1 GRMGIE
7 KLLQDYGI
15 PYVTE
20 SEHHHASAGWI
31 NIHCPFC
38 HGSKNFHLGINIY
51 QPMVS
56 HCWRCGSHSTA
67 SALAR
72 ILNQSVEKM
81 KQLIQE
87 YAGPTVTIRKKAEEP
102 RVSIFPIKFPQ
113 PYFEHLNEAGKK
125 YLEGRGFDP
134 EKLERKWK
142 LKQTG
147 PASFLDKI
155 PYGNRIIIPI
165 RWGGELASFQTRDI
179 TGKAEQRYLACP
191 MRREAIHH
199 KHIVYGKEEK
209 WSKYPALIVVEG
221 VADVWKLGTCAVAT
235 FGTSFTME
243 QVLALSRIHNK
254 FFIVYDNE
262 PQAQQQARKLAVKLK
277 ALGKKVF
284 IETVDTEPGDMK
296 NKDAR
301 HFVKTLLKEV
311 F

>member
-1 GRMGIE
+1 MGIE
-7 KLLQDYGI
+7 QLLKDYGI

-20 SEHHHASAGWI
+20 SEHHHSTSGWI

-38 HGSKNFHLGINIY
+38 TGSKNFHLGINIY

-56 HCWRCGSHSTA
+56 HCWRCGGHSTA

-72 ILNQSVEKM
+72 ILNQPVEKM
-81 KQLIQE
+81 RQLIQE
-87 YAGPTVTIRKKAEEP
+87 YAGPTGTIRKKAEEP
-102 RVSIFPIKFPQ
+102 RVSILPLKFPQ

-125 YLEGRGFDP
+125 YLEGRRFDP
-134 EKLERKWK
+134 EKLEKRWK

-147 PASFLDKI
+147 PVSFLDKI

-165 RWGGELASFQTRDI
+165 RWGGELVSFQTRDI
-179 TGKAEQRYLACP
+179 TGKAKQRYLACP
-191 MRREAIHH
+191 MKREVIHH
-199 KHIVYGKEEK
+199 KRIVYGKEEK
-209 WSKYPALIVVEG
+209 WSKHPALIVVEG
-221 VADVWKLGTCAVAT
+221 VVDVWKLGSSAVAT

-243 QVLALSRIHNK
+243 QVLALSKIHNK

-262 PQAQQQARKLAVKLK
+262 PQAQQQARKLGVKLK

-284 IETVDTEPGDMK
+284 IETVDTDPGDMK
-296 NKDAR
+296 IEDAK
-301 HFVKTLLKEV
+301 HFTKILLKEV

>member
-1 GRMGIE
+1 MGIE

-38 HGSKNFHLGINIY
+38 TGSKNFHLGINIY

-56 HCWRCGSHSTA
+56 HCWRCGGHSTA

-72 ILNQSVEKM
+72 ILNQPVEKM

-87 YAGPTVTIRKKAEEP
+87 YAGPTGTIRKKAKEP
-102 RVSIFPIKFPQ
+102 RVSILPIKFPQ

-125 YLEGRGFDP
+125 YLERRGFDP

-147 PASFLDKI
+147 PVSFLDKI

-165 RWGGELASFQTRDI
+165 YWNGRLVSFQTRDI

-191 MRREAIHH
+191 MRREVIHH
-199 KHIVYGKEEK
+199 KNIVYGKEEK

-221 VADVWKLGTCAVAT
+221 VVDVWKLGTCAVAT

-243 QVLALSRIHNK
+243 QVLSLAKIHDK

-262 PQAQQQARKLAVKLK
+262 PQAHQQARKLAVKLK
-277 ALGKKVF
+277 TLGKKVF
-284 IETVDTEPGDMK
+284 IETVDTDPGDMK
-296 NKDAR
+296 IKDAR
-301 HFVKTLLKEV
+301 HFTKILLKEV

>member
-1 GRMGIE
+1 MGIE

-15 PYVTE
+15 PHVTE
-20 SEHHHASAGWI
+20 SEHHHGTPDWI

-38 HGSKNFHLGINIY
+38 TGSKNFHLGINIY

-56 HCWRCGSHSTA
+56 HCWRCGGHSTA
-67 SALAR
+67 SVLSR
-72 ILNQSVEKM
+72 ILNISVEKA
-81 KQLIQE
+81 KNLIQE
-87 YAGPTVTIRKKAEEP
+87 YAGPTGTIRKKAEEP

-134 EKLERKWK
+134 EKLEKRWK

-147 PASFLDKI
+147 PISFLDKI
-155 PYGNRIIIPI
+155 QYGNRIIIPI
-165 RWGGELASFQTRDI
+165 YWRRQLVSFQTRDI
-179 TGKAEQRYLACP
+179 TEKSNKRYLACP
-191 MRREAIHH
+191 MKREVIQH
-199 KHIVYGKEEK
+199 KHIVYGKEKE
-209 WSKYPALIVVEG
+209 WSKYPALIMVEG
-221 VADVWKLGTCAVAT
+221 VVDVWKLGTCAVAT

-284 IETVDTEPGDMK
+284 IETVDTDPGDMK
-296 NKDAR
+296 LYDAR

>member
-1 GRMGIE
+1 MGIE
-7 KLLQDYGI
+7 QLLKDYGI

-20 SEHHHASAGWI
+20 SEHHHSTSGWI

-38 HGSKNFHLGINIY
+38 TGSKNFHLGINIY

-56 HCWRCGSHSTA
+56 HCWRCGGHSTA

-72 ILNQSVEKM
+72 ILNQPVEKM
-81 KQLIQE
+81 RQLIQE
-87 YAGPTVTIRKKAEEP
+87 YAGPTGTIRKKAEEP
-102 RVSIFPIKFPQ
+102 RVSILPLKFPQ

-134 EKLERKWK
+134 EKLEKKWK

-147 PASFLDKI
+147 PVSFLDKI

-165 RWGGELASFQTRDI
+165 RWGGELVSFQTRDI

-191 MRREAIHH
+191 MRREVIHH

-209 WSKYPALIVVEG
+209 WSKHPALIVVEG
-221 VADVWKLGTCAVAT
+221 VVDVWKLGSSAVAT

-243 QVLALSRIHNK
+243 QVLALAKIHDR

-262 PQAQQQARKLAVKLK
+262 PQARQQARKLAVKLK

-284 IETVDTEPGDMK
+284 IETVDTDPGDMK
-296 NKDAR
+296 IEDSR
-301 HFVKTLLKEV
+301 HFVKALLKEV

>member
-1 GRMGIE
+1 MGIE

-20 SEHHHASAGWI
+20 SEHHHGTPDWI

-38 HGSKNFHLGINIY
+38 TGSKNFHLGINIY

-56 HCWRCGSHSTA
+56 HCWRCGGHSTA
-67 SALAR
+67 SVLSR
-72 ILNQSVEKM
+72 ILNISVEKA
-81 KQLIQE
+81 KNLIQE
-87 YAGPTVTIRKKAEEP
+87 YAGPTGTIRKKAEEP

-134 EKLERKWK
+134 EKLEKRWK

-147 PASFLDKI
+147 PISFLDKI
-155 PYGNRIIIPI
+155 QYGNRIIIPI
-165 RWGGELASFQTRDI
+165 YWRRQLVSFQTRDI
-179 TGKAEQRYLACP
+179 TEKSNKRYLACP
-191 MRREAIHH
+191 MKREVIQH
-199 KHIVYGKEEK
+199 KHIVYGKEKE
-209 WSKYPALIVVEG
+209 WSKYPALIMVEG
-221 VADVWKLGTCAVAT
+221 VVDVWKLGTCAVAT

-284 IETVDTEPGDMK
+284 VEIVDTDPGDMK
-296 NKDAR
+296 LYDAR

>member
-1 GRMGIE
+1 MGIE

-20 SEHHHASAGWI
+20 SEHHHGTPDWI

-38 HGSKNFHLGINIY
+38 TGSKNFHLGINIY

-56 HCWRCGSHSTA
+56 HCWRCGGHSTA
-67 SALAR
+67 SVLSR
-72 ILNQSVEKM
+72 ILNISVEKA
-81 KQLIQE
+81 KNLIQE
-87 YAGPTVTIRKKAEEP
+87 YAGPTGTIRKKAEEP

-134 EKLERKWK
+134 EKLEKRWK

-147 PASFLDKI
+147 PISFLDKI
-155 PYGNRIIIPI
+155 QYGNRIIIPI
-165 RWGGELASFQTRDI
+165 YWRRQLVSFQTRDI
-179 TGKAEQRYLACP
+179 TEKSNKRYLACP
-191 MRREAIHH
+191 MKREVIQH
-199 KHIVYGKEEK
+199 KHIVYGKEKE
-209 WSKYPALIVVEG
+209 WSKYPALIMVEG
-221 VADVWKLGTCAVAT
+221 VVDVWKLGTCAVAT

-284 IETVDTEPGDMK
+284 IETVDTDPGDMK
-296 NKDAR
+296 LYDAR

>member
-1 GRMGIE
+1 MGIE

-20 SEHHHASAGWI
+20 SEHHHASADWI

-38 HGSKNFHLGINIY
+38 AGSKNFHLGINLY
-51 QPMVS
+51 QPTSS
-56 HCWRCGSHSTA
+56 HCWRCGGHSTA
-67 SALAR
+67 SVLSR
-72 ILNQSVEKM
+72 ILNISTEKA
-81 KQLIQE
+81 KNLIQE

-113 PYFEHLNEAGKK
+113 PYFEHLNEAGKR
-125 YLEGRGFDP
+125 YLERRGFDP
-134 EKLERKWK
+134 EKLEKKWK

-147 PASFLDKI
+147 PISFLDKI
-155 PYGNRIIIPI
+155 SYGNRIIIPI
-165 RWGGELASFQTRDI
+165 HWDGQLVSFQTRDI
-179 TGKAEQRYLACP
+179 TGKLDKRYLACS
-191 MRREAIHH
+191 MKREIIHH

-221 VADVWKLGTCAVAT
+221 VVDVWKLGSSAVAT

-284 IETVDTEPGDMK
+284 IETVDTDPGDMDLS
-296 NKDAR
+296 DAR
-301 HFVKTLLKEV
+301 HFVKQLLLKEV

>member
-1 GRMGIE
+1 MGIE

-20 SEHHHASAGWI
+20 SEHHHGTPDWI

-38 HGSKNFHLGINIY
+38 TGSKNFHLGINIY

-56 HCWRCGSHSTA
+56 HCWRCGGHSTA

-72 ILNQSVEKM
+72 ILNQPVEKM

-87 YAGPTVTIRKKAEEP
+87 YAGPTGTIRKKAEEP
-102 RVSIFPIKFPQ
+102 RVSILPIKFPQ

-125 YLEGRGFDP
+125 YLERRGFDP
-134 EKLERKWK
+134 EKLEKKWR

-147 PASFLDKI
+147 PVSFLDKI
-155 PYGNRIIIPI
+155 AYGNRIIIPI
-165 RWGGELASFQTRDI
+165 HWSGELISFQTRDI
-179 TGKAEQRYLACP
+179 TGKSDKRYLACP
-191 MRREAIHH
+191 MKREVIHH
-199 KHIVYGKEEK
+199 KRIVYGKEKE
-209 WSKYPALIVVEG
+209 WSKHPALIVVEG
-221 VADVWKLGTCAVAT
+221 VVDVWKLGSSAVAT

-284 IETVDTEPGDMK
+284 IETVDTDPGDMK
-296 NKDAR
+296 IEDAR

>member
-1 GRMGIE
+1 
-7 KLLQDYGI
+7 LLQDYGI

-20 SEHHHASAGWI
+20 SDHHHASAGWI

-38 HGSKNFHLGINIY
+38 TGSKNFHLGINLY
-51 QPMVS
+51 QPTIS

-67 SALAR
+67 STLAR
-72 ILNQSVEKM
+72 ILNQPVEKM

-87 YAGPTVTIRKKAEEP
+87 YAGPTGTIRKKAREP
-102 RVSIFPIKFPQ
+102 RVNIFPIKFPQ
-113 PYFEHLNEAGKK
+113 PYFKHLNEAGKK
-125 YLEGRGFDP
+125 YLEGRGFNP

-147 PASFLDKI
+147 PVSFLDKI

-165 RWGGELASFQTRDI
+165 RWGGELVSFQTRDI

-191 MRREAIHH
+191 MKREVIHH

-209 WSKYPALIVVEG
+209 WNKHSALIVVEG
-221 VADVWKLGTCAVAT
+221 VVDVWKLGSSAVAT
-235 FGTSFTME
+235 FGTAFTME
-243 QVLALSRIHNK
+243 QVLALAKIHDR

-284 IETVDTEPGDMK
+284 IETVDTDPGDMK
-296 NKDAR
+296 IEDAR
-301 HFVKTLLKEV
+301 HFAKTLLKEV

>member
-1 GRMGIE
+1 MGIE

-20 SEHHHASAGWI
+20 SEHHHSTHGWI

-38 HGSKNFHLGINIY
+38 HGSKNFHLGISLY
-51 QPMVS
+51 QPTVS
-56 HCWRCGSHSTA
+56 HCWRCGWHSTT
-67 SALAR
+67 SVLSR
-72 ILNQSVEKM
+72 ILNISVGKA
-81 KQLIQE
+81 KNLIQE
-87 YAGPTVTIRKKAEEP
+87 YAGPTGTIRKKAKEP
-102 RVSIFPIKFPQ
+102 RVSILPIKFPQ

-125 YLEGRGFDP
+125 YLERRGFDP
-134 EKLERKWK
+134 EKLEKKWE

-147 PASFLDKI
+147 PISFLGKI
-155 PYGNRIIIPI
+155 SYGNRIIIPI
-165 RWGGELASFQTRDI
+165 YWGGQLVSFQTRDI
-179 TGKAEQRYLACP
+179 TERSSKRYLACP
-191 MRREAIHH
+191 MKREVIHH

-221 VADVWKLGTCAVAT
+221 VVDVWKLGTSAVAT
-235 FGTSFTME
+235 FGTSFTMK
-243 QVLALSRIHNK
+243 QVLALAKIHDR

-284 IETVDTEPGDMK
+284 IETVDTDPGDMK
-296 NKDAR
+296 IEDAR

>member
-1 GRMGIE
+1 MGIE

-20 SEHHHASAGWI
+20 SEHHHSTAGWI

-56 HCWRCGSHSTA
+56 HCWRCGGHSTA
-67 SALAR
+67 TALAR
-72 ILNQSVEKM
+72 ILNQPVEKM
-81 KQLIQE
+81 KLLIQE
-87 YAGPTVTIRKKAEEP
+87 YAGPTITTRKKAEEP
-102 RVSIFPIKFPQ
+102 RVSILPVKFPQ

-125 YLEGRGFDP
+125 YLENRGFDP
-134 EKLERKWK
+134 EKLEKKWK

-147 PASFLDKI
+147 PVSFLDKI

-165 RWGGELASFQTRDI
+165 RWGGELVSFQTRDI

-191 MRREAIHH
+191 MRREVIHH

-209 WSKYPALIVVEG
+209 WSKHPALIVVEG
-221 VADVWKLGTCAVAT
+221 VIDVWKLGTCAVAT

-243 QVLALSRIHNK
+243 QVLALTKIHDR

-277 ALGKKVF
+277 ARRKKVF
-284 IETVDTEPGDMK
+284 IETVDTDPGDMK
-296 NKDAR
+296 IEDSR
-301 HFVKTLLKEV
+301 HFVKALLKEV

>member
-1 GRMGIE
+1 MGIE

-20 SEHHHASAGWI
+20 SEHHHSTHGWI

-38 HGSKNFHLGINIY
+38 HGSKNFHLGISLY
-51 QPMVS
+51 QPTVS
-56 HCWRCGSHSTA
+56 HCWRCGWHSTT
-67 SALAR
+67 SVLSR
-72 ILNQSVEKM
+72 ILNISVGKA
-81 KQLIQE
+81 KNLIQE
-87 YAGPTVTIRKKAEEP
+87 YAGPTGTIRKKAKEP

-125 YLEGRGFDP
+125 YLERRGFDP
-134 EKLERKWK
+134 EKLEKKWK

-147 PASFLDKI
+147 PMSFLDKI
-155 PYGNRIIIPI
+155 AYGNRIIIPI
-165 RWGGELASFQTRDI
+165 HWGGQLVSFQTRDI
-179 TGKAEQRYLACP
+179 TEKSDKRYLACP
-191 MRREAIHH
+191 MRREVIHH
-199 KHIVYGKEEK
+199 KHIVYGKEKE

-221 VADVWKLGTCAVAT
+221 VIDVWKLGTCAVAT

-243 QVLALSRIHNK
+243 QVLALTKIHDR

-284 IETVDTEPGDMK
+284 IETVDTDPGDMK
-296 NKDAR
+296 IEDAR

>member
-1 GRMGIE
+1 MGIE
-7 KLLQDYGI
+7 QLLKDYGI

-20 SEHHHASAGWI
+20 SEHHHASSGWI

-38 HGSKNFHLGINIY
+38 PGSKNFHLGINLY

-56 HCWRCGSHSTA
+56 HCWRCGGHSTA
-67 SALAR
+67 STLAR
-72 ILNQSVEKM
+72 ILNQPVEKM

-87 YAGPTVTIRKKAEEP
+87 YTGTTGAIRKKVEEP
-102 RVSIFPIKFPQ
+102 RVSILPVKFPQ

-125 YLEGRGFDP
+125 YLERRRFDP
-134 EKLERKWK
+134 EKLEKRWK

-147 PASFLDKI
+147 PVSFLDKI

-165 RWGGELASFQTRDI
+165 YWNGRLVSFQTRDI

-191 MRREAIHH
+191 MRREVIHH
-199 KHIVYGKEEK
+199 KNIVYGKEEK
-209 WSKYPALIVVEG
+209 WSKHPALIVVEG
-221 VADVWKLGTCAVAT
+221 VVDVWKLGTAAVAT
-235 FGTSFTME
+235 FGTAFTME
-243 QVLALSRIHNK
+243 QVLALSRIHNQ

-284 IETVDTEPGDMK
+284 IETVDTDPGDMK
-296 NKDAR
+296 IEDAR
-301 HFVKTLLKEV
+301 HFTKTLLKEV

>member
-1 GRMGIE
+1 MGIE

-20 SEHHHASAGWI
+20 SEHHHSTAGWI

-56 HCWRCGSHSTA
+56 HCWRCGGHSTA
-67 SALAR
+67 TALAR
-72 ILNQSVEKM
+72 ILNQPVEKM
-81 KQLIQE
+81 KLLIQE
-87 YAGPTVTIRKKAEEP
+87 YVGPTVTTRKKAEEP
-102 RVSIFPIKFPQ
+102 RVSILPIKFPQ
-113 PYFEHLNEAGKK
+113 PYFERLNEAGKK

-134 EKLERKWK
+134 EKLEKKWK

-147 PASFLDKI
+147 PVSFLDKI

-165 RWGGELASFQTRDI
+165 RWGGELVSFQTRDI

-191 MRREAIHH
+191 MRREVIHH

-209 WSKYPALIVVEG
+209 WSKHPALIVVEG
-221 VADVWKLGTCAVAT
+221 VVDVWKLGSSAVAT

-243 QVLALSRIHNK
+243 QVLALAKIHDR

-262 PQAQQQARKLAVKLK
+262 PQARQQARKLAVKLK

-284 IETVDTEPGDMK
+284 IETVDTDPGDMK
-296 NKDAR
+296 IEDSR
-301 HFVKTLLKEV
+301 HFVKALLKEV

>member
-1 GRMGIE
+1 MGIE

-20 SEHHHASAGWI
+20 SEHHHGTPDWI

-38 HGSKNFHLGINIY
+38 TGSKNFHLGINIY

-56 HCWRCGSHSTA
+56 HCWRCGGHSTA
-67 SALAR
+67 SVLSR
-72 ILNQSVEKM
+72 ILNISVEKA
-81 KQLIQE
+81 KNLIQE

-134 EKLERKWK
+134 EKLEKRWK

-147 PASFLDKI
+147 PVSFLDKI
-155 PYGNRIIIPI
+155 AYGNRIIIPI
-165 RWGGELASFQTRDI
+165 HWDRQLVSFQTRDI
-179 TGKAEQRYLACP
+179 TGKSDKRYLACP
-191 MRREAIHH
+191 MKREVIHH
-199 KHIVYGKEEK
+199 KYIVYGKEKE
-209 WSKYPALIVVEG
+209 WSKHPALIVVEG
-221 VADVWKLGTCAVAT
+221 VADVWKLGTAAVAT
-235 FGTSFTME
+235 FGTAFTME
-243 QVLALSRIHNK
+243 QVLTLSRIHNK

-284 IETVDTEPGDMK
+284 VEIVDTDPGDMK
-296 NKDAR
+296 LYDAR

>member
-1 GRMGIE
+1 MGIE

-20 SEHHHASAGWI
+20 SEHHHSTHGWI

-38 HGSKNFHLGINIY
+38 HGSKNFHLGISLY
-51 QPMVS
+51 QPTVS
-56 HCWRCGSHSTA
+56 HCWRCGWHSTT
-67 SALAR
+67 SVLSR
-72 ILNQSVEKM
+72 ILNISVGKA
-81 KQLIQE
+81 KNLIQE
-87 YAGPTVTIRKKAEEP
+87 YAGPTGTIRKKAKEP
-102 RVSIFPIKFPQ
+102 RVSILPIKFPQ

-125 YLEGRGFDP
+125 YLERRGFDP
-134 EKLERKWK
+134 EKLEKKWK

-147 PASFLDKI
+147 PISFLGKI
-155 PYGNRIIIPI
+155 SYGNRIIIPI
-165 RWGGELASFQTRDI
+165 YWGGQLVSFQTRDI
-179 TGKAEQRYLACP
+179 TERSSKRYLACP
-191 MRREAIHH
+191 MKREVIHH

-209 WSKYPALIVVEG
+209 WGKYPALIVVEG
-221 VADVWKLGTCAVAT
+221 VVDVWKLGTSAVAT
-235 FGTSFTME
+235 FGTSFTMK
-243 QVLALSRIHNK
+243 QVLALAKIHDR

-284 IETVDTEPGDMK
+284 IETVDTDPGDMK
-296 NKDAR
+296 IEDAR

>member
-1 GRMGIE
+1 MGIE

-20 SEHHHASAGWI
+20 SEHHHATAGWI

-56 HCWRCGSHSTA
+56 HCWRCGGHSTA
-67 SALAR
+67 SVLSR
-72 ILNQSVEKM
+72 ILNISVEKA
-81 KQLIQE
+81 KNLIQE

-102 RVSIFPIKFPQ
+102 RVSILPIKFPR
-113 PYFEHLNEAGKK
+113 PYFEHLNEAGKR
-125 YLEGRGFDP
+125 YLERRGFDP
-134 EKLERKWK
+134 EKLEKKWR

-147 PASFLDKI
+147 PVSFLDKI
-155 PYGNRIIIPI
+155 PYRNRIIIPI
-165 RWGGELASFQTRDI
+165 YWKGRLVSFQTRDI

-191 MRREAIHH
+191 IRREVIHH
-199 KHIVYGKEEK
+199 KHIVYGKENEWK
-209 WSKYPALIVVEG
+209 KYNALIVVEG
-221 VADVWKLGTCAVAT
+221 VVDVWKLGSSAVAT

-243 QVLALSRIHNK
+243 QVLALAKIHDR

-284 IETVDTEPGDMK
+284 VETVNTDAGDMK
-296 NKDAR
+296 IKDAR

>member
-1 GRMGIE
+1 MGIE

-20 SEHHHASAGWI
+20 SEHHHSTRGWA

-38 HGSKNFHLGINIY
+38 TGSKNFHLGINIY

-56 HCWRCGSHSTA
+56 HCWRCGGHSTA

-72 ILNQSVEKM
+72 ILNQPVEKM

-87 YAGPTVTIRKKAEEP
+87 YAGPTGTIRKKAKEP

-147 PASFLDKI
+147 PVSFLDKI

-165 RWGGELASFQTRDI
+165 YWNGRLVSFQTRDI
-179 TGKAEQRYLACP
+179 TGKAAQRYLACP
-191 MRREAIHH
+191 MRREVLRH
-199 KHIVYGKEEK
+199 KHIVYGKENEWK
-209 WSKYPALIVVEG
+209 KYNALIVVEG
-221 VADVWKLGTCAVAT
+221 VVDVWKLGASAVAT
-235 FGTSFTME
+235 FGTAFTME
-243 QVLALSRIHNK
+243 QVLALAKIHDR

-262 PQAQQQARKLAVKLK
+262 PQARQQARKLGVKLK

-284 IETVDTEPGDMK
+284 IETVDTDPGDMK
-296 NKDAR
+296 IEDTR
-301 HFVKTLLKEV
+301 HFIKTLLKEV

>member
-1 GRMGIE
+1 MSIK
-7 KLLQDYGI
+7 KLLHEYGI
-15 PYVTE
+15 PYVAEGHKHSTP
-20 SEHHHASAGWI
+20 SWV

-38 HGSKNFHLGINIY
+38 VGSKNYHLGINIT
-51 QPMVS
+51 QPAVS
-56 HCWRCGSHSTA
+56 HCWRCGGHSTA
-67 SALAR
+67 SVLSR
-72 ILNQSVEKM
+72 ILNISVEKA
-81 KQLIQE
+81 KNLIQE
-87 YAGPTVTIRKKAEEP
+87 YAGPTGTIRKKAEEP
-102 RVSIFPIKFPQ
+102 RVSILPIKFPQ

-134 EKLERKWK
+134 EKLEKKWR

-147 PASFLDKI
+147 PVSFLDKI

-165 RWGGELASFQTRDI
+165 RWGGELVSFQTRDI

-191 MRREAIHH
+191 MRREVIHH

-209 WSKYPALIVVEG
+209 WSKHPALIVVEG
-221 VADVWKLGTCAVAT
+221 VVDVWKLGSSAVAT

-243 QVLALSRIHNK
+243 QVLALAKIHDR

-284 IETVDTEPGDMK
+284 IETVNTDPGDMK
-296 NKDAR
+296 IEDAR
-301 HFVKTLLKEV
+301 HFIKTLLKEV